1 MTSLQSLSFSGE
13 LLQRGFWLYVWEVTA
28 ADGRTVHYVG
38 RTGDSSSPNAQ
49 SPFTRLSQHLGT
61 NVHANALSRHLMNA
75 GIDPKTCCSFDLVAC
90 GPILPAAT
98 TMEDHRPRRDK
109 VAAMEKALHD
119 VLHNAGYTVLNEV
132 HSRQRVDDPLWQD
145 VLAAFAERFPKLR
158 A

>member
-1 MTSLQSLSFSGE
+1 
-13 LLQRGFWLYVWEVTA
+13 
-28 ADGRTVHYVG
+28 
-38 RTGDSSSPNAQ
+38 
-49 SPFTRLSQHLGT
+49 
-61 NVHANALSRHLMNA
+61 MNA